1 MLPALRCIL
10 GGRSMVYLNIAF
22 NPFALLC
29 YMARVIILPSVS
41 ILPYFYHNFPM
52 PCSVPDV
59 SLPMNETVNDVVQG
73 SMSGTMTSGAALVA
87 AQVGN
92 WLYTDGQTGHVSY
105 GNHYTEC
112 CHIPDVCT
120 QGVTFAMWIKRGI
133 GTGRGIVLHTGGYER
148 NSKGIYNESIPR
160 ETTQFCSYKPAY
172 SLQRIH
178 PRWQY
183 TGARFTNMEPRID
196 NWLHPYVEWNYL
208 SNPKLLFLALVKSS
222 VGFTSTR

>member
-1 MLPALRCIL
+1 M
-10 GGRSMVYLNIAF
+10 
-22 NPFALLC
+22 
-29 YMARVIILPSVS
+29 
-41 ILPYFYHNFPM
+41 
-52 PCSVPDV
+52 D
-59 SLPMNETVNDVVQG
+59 ETLNDVVEG

-92 WLYTDGQTGHVSY
+92 GLYTDGQTGHMSY

-160 ETTQFCSYKPAY
+160 ETTQFCSCKTAY
-172 SLQRIH
+172 LLQRIH

-183 TGARFTNMEPRID
+183 AEVHFTNMEPRID
-196 NWLHPYVEWNYL
+196 NWLHPNVEWNYV
-208 SNPKLLFLALVKSS
+208 SNPKLLFLAPVKSS
-222 VGFTSTR
+222 VGFTSTRYNNLYGGLARKKIFNSS